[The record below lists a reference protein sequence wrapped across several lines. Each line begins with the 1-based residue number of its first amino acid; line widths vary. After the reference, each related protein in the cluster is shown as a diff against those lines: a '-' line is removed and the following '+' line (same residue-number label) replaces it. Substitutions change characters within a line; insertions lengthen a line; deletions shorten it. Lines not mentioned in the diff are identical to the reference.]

1 MEEIVNLMNKLTI
14 SNKTITVDNL
24 VNKLN
29 SMNIWTD
36 KHKCKDEDKS
46 MTDLCDKF
54 ESIDIQ
60 EDKIILKHKSGMTIY
75 LNFSQCGIARNKAI
89 NSTTPYWTT
98 AF

>member
-14 SNKTITVDNL
+14 SNKTITVDDL

-36 KHKCKDEDKS
+36 KHKDKS

-89 NSTTPYWTT
+89 GSTIPSWTT